1 MGGDKPHNY
10 FCEINFDSIEIGGIC
25 EKEISFEIR
34 EKPMKKILVLFK
46 ILVLCLAITAC
57 QIEDTENRENANEKL
72 DENYVGAG

>member
-46 ILVLCLAITAC
+46 ILVLL
-57 QIEDTENRENANEKL
+57 
-72 DENYVGAG
+72 